1 MRAAYRVDHIR
12 AAEERLIGRDGD
24 EAVMRRA
31 ATGLA
36 VVCAR
41 LVAAT
46 RGRVTGARV
55 VLLVGSGNN
64 GGDVL
69 WAGAWLAGRGARV
82 VAVPLAT
89 SVHGAGRTALLAAG
103 GRLLDTGDTSGAE
116 REIRSADLVV
126 DGIVGIGGTGALRPT
141 AAGVAAAALRS
152 GALVVACDLPS
163 GVDADSGAVAD
174 PDAVVRAD
182 VTVTFGALKPGLL
195 LMPGAEF
202 VGITHL
208 VDIGLG
214 ADLLGV
220 GPPATR
226 VLQADDV
233 ALLLGSPGGDDHKY
247 SRGVVVVSAGSDDY
261 PGAGVLVAGGARCG
275 GAGLVQFCG
284 LRTGEVLSRFP
295 DVVAGESAM
304 PRATGAV
311 VGPGLSGTA
320 RDAMES
326 QPLDLLESDLPL
338 VLDATALR
346 WAAESNAWAEVVRR
360 RAARGAV
367 TVMTPHDG
375 EFLALGGSADLLR
388 RDRLAAALELATSW
402 GSVVLLKGATTVV
415 ASPTGHSWV
424 NPVAPPDLATAGSGD
439 VLAGLV
445 GSWLAAA
452 EARLASDGRRL
463 SLDAAAEVAAAA
475 VWVHALAARLA
486 VGDSRQPLAALEL
499 MEALPAAVGVAR
511 SGEYPG
517 GRH

>member
-1 MRAAYRVDHIR
+1 MRAAYRVDQIR
-12 AAEERLIGRDGD
+12 AAEVRLIGRDGD

-31 ATGLA
+31 ATGMA

-41 LVAAT
+41 LVAAD
-46 RGRVTGARV
+46 RGRLTGARV

-82 VAVPLAT
+82 VAVPTAT
-89 SVHGAGRTALLAAG
+89 SMHGPGLAALLAAG
-103 GRLLDTGDTSGAE
+103 GRLVDTGHASAAE
-116 REIRSADLVV
+116 REISSADLVV
-126 DGIVGIGGTGALRPT
+126 DGIVGIGGQGALRPE
-141 AAGVAAAALRS
+141 AAALAGAALRS

-214 ADLLGV
+214 ADLSEV
-220 GPPATR
+220 GPPVTQ

-233 ALLLGSPGGDDHKY
+233 ALLLRAPGPDDHKY
-247 SRGVVVVSAGSDDY
+247 SRGVVVVSAGSDEY

-284 LRTGEVLSRFP
+284 PRPGEVLSRFP
-295 DVVAGESAM
+295 DVVTGDTAM

-311 VGPGLSGTA
+311 VGPGLAGPASSSL
-320 RDAMES
+320 ES
-326 QPLDLLESDLPL
+326 QPRDLLESDLPL

-346 WAAESNAWAEVVRR
+346 WAAESQEWAEVVRG

-367 TVMTPHDG
+367 TVLTPHDG

-388 RDRLAAALELATSW
+388 RDRLAAALDLATSW

-415 ASPTGHSWV
+415 ASPTGRSWV
-424 NPVAPPDLATAGSGD
+424 NPVAPPELATAGSGD
-439 VLAGLV
+439 VLAGLA

-452 EARLASDGRRL
+452 EARLAADGLRL
-463 SLDAAAEVAAAA
+463 SLDAAADVAAAA
-475 VWVHALAARLA
+475 AWVHALAARVA
-486 VGDSRQPLAALEL
+486 VGDSGRPLAALEL
-499 MEALPAAVGVAR
+499 MEALPTAMGVAR
-511 SGEYPG
+511 TDEYPG
-517 GRH
+517 VTR